1 MKPFLTLHQPSLARR
16 YYASGLWQ
24 DQSFYDLLS
33 HHADAAPNRQA
44 LKDGRQSLI
53 WAELRDRTDAV
64 AAEFAR
70 LGLVAGDRVSIW
82 MSNRLETIVV
92 FLACSRQGL
101 VCNPS
106 LHGTYTTREIA
117 ALMDRLETRV
127 LISEPNWGADVAE
140 IDRDALFAE
149 VSSLKAVL
157 RPDDLP
163 SGPDTRLPPVE
174 SDPDAV
180 GYLAFTSGTT
190 GDPKCVM
197 HSANTLLSNARDMV
211 GDWGI
216 GSDTRLLVL
225 SPLSHHI
232 AWVAVGQ
239 WLLSGC
245 SLITNGAPQGIGG
258 LDWLLENDPTYVM
271 GVPTHAMDILEEFNA
286 RKLTTLG
293 RVEMF
298 YLAGSP
304 IPQIVA
310 ESFVELGIKPQNVY
324 GMTENSSHQFTHP
337 DDDKETWIQT
347 CGRGGRAYEVQIFDT
362 DDANRPVPVG
372 QVGQIGGRGAALMLG
387 YFANQEATSAS
398 FNDQGWFLSG
408 DLGSLDANGN
418 LRIEGRLKDIII
430 RGGHNIYP
438 AQIEDYVLRHE
449 DIKKAAAF
457 GVPDERL
464 GERVCL
470 AIQGTPEPEQV
481 LHFLADQGLSVY
493 DMPEFFLRLEEFPL
507 TASGKIR
514 KQTLVQMVKRGTLA
528 PEPVRYSPA
537 KENS

>member
-1 MKPFLTLHQPSLARR
+1 MKPFLTLHQPSLTRR

-24 DQSFYDLLS
+24 DQSFYDLLVRN
-33 HHADAAPNRQA
+33 ADATPDRQA
-44 LKDGRQSLI
+44 LKDGRQSLS
-53 WAELRDRTDAV
+53 WLDLRDWTDTV
-64 AAEFAR
+64 AAEFSK

-82 MSNRLETIVV
+82 MSSRLETIVV
-92 FLACSRQGL
+92 FLACSRMGL

-106 LHGTYTTREIA
+106 LHKTYTASEIA
-117 ALMDRLETRV
+117 AIMERLETRV
-127 LISEPNWGADVAE
+127 LISEPDWGADPTGF
-140 IDRDALFAE
+140 DRDTLFAE
-149 VSSLKAVL
+149 VTSLKAVL
-157 RPDDLP
+157 CPDDLAR
-163 SGPDTRLPPVE
+163 STDGQLPPIE

-190 GDPKCVM
+190 GAPKCVM
-197 HSANTLLSNARDMV
+197 HSANTLLANARDMV
-211 GDWGI
+211 DDWKL
-216 GSDTRLLVL
+216 SFETRLLTL

-239 WLLSGC
+239 WLLSSC
-245 SLITNGAPQGIGG
+245 VLITNDLPLGIDR
-258 LDWLLENDPTYVM
+258 LDWFLENDPTYVM
-271 GVPTHAMDILEEFNA
+271 GVPTHAMDILEEFKA
-286 RKLTTLG
+286 RKLSTLG
-293 RVEMF
+293 RVETF
-298 YLAGSP
+298 YMAGSQ

-324 GMTENSSHQFTHP
+324 GMTENSSHQYTHP
-337 DDDKETWIQT
+337 ADNKEIWIQT
-347 CGRGGRAYEVQIFDT
+347 CGRGGRAYEVKIFDT
-362 DDANRPVPVG
+362 EDLNQPASVG

-408 DLGSLDANGN
+408 DLGSLDAKGN
-418 LRIEGRLKDIII
+418 LRIEGRLKDLII

-438 AQIEDYVLRHE
+438 TQIEDYALRHE

-457 GVPDERL
+457 GVPDDRL

-481 LHFLADQGLSVY
+481 FHFLADQGLSVY

-514 KQTLVQMVKRGTLA
+514 KQTLVHMVKRGTLA

-537 KENS
+537 KEVN